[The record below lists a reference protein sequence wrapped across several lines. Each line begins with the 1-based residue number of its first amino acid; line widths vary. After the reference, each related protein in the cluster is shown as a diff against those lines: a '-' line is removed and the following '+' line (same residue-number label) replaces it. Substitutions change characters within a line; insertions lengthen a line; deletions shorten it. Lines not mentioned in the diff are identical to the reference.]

1 MPQPRALKVEG
12 HAIVEGGSIEAA
24 DCVLV
29 ESDHAAARVIA
40 QGADPSRVVTLPP
53 GVDRSVFSPDGEAA
67 DGPDGALRILWIG
80 DDCDELDRA
89 AHSLPGI
96 RIAGA
101 ADRRWLTR
109 VEVLSPEW
117 YRWADAVL
125 FTGQPEVAAMAR
137 ALACGRPCVAPDS
150 EASREVLTH
159 RWDALLYAP
168 GGLDAALREIADAG
182 LRARL
187 AAPARTSSERFD
199 AAAVAAREAAIR
211 NVLLQ
216 REQPLVSV
224 VLPTYR
230 RAHLIEAAVHNV
242 LAQDYANFELIVV
255 NDGSPDDTRERLER
269 LQAELDNPR
278 LRVIHRDNGGL
289 PVALNTGF
297 AAATGEFWTWTSDD
311 NAYKP
316 GALRALAR
324 ELQVDPS
331 TGLVF
336 SDMEVVREDG
346 RRREFKAG
354 PIELLRER
362 CVVSASFMYRRAV
375 AEVVGDYDPQFRLV
389 EDYDYWLRVARVAA
403 MRHLKRDLYL
413 YGDVPDSLSRTR
425 FNQVIDAHVRVLR
438 REFGHTPAGDENIY
452 NYLTQCTSWN
462 KNSGRALVAARVARK
477 MIRLR
482 PLASAGWWALLRA
495 LTPRPLLNLS
505 RRARGLDES

>member
-1 MPQPRALKVEG
+1 MPQPRALKVED
-12 HAIVEGGSIEAA
+12 HTIVEGGSIEAA
-24 DCVLV
+24 DCALV
-29 ESDHAAARVIA
+29 ESDQAAARVIA

-67 DGPDGALRILWIG
+67 DGPEGALRVLWIG
-80 DDCDELDRA
+80 DDCDELDQA
-89 AHSLPGI
+89 AATLPGI

-101 ADRRWLTR
+101 ADRPWLTR
-109 VEVLSPEW
+109 VDALGPDW
-117 YRWADAVL
+117 YRWADVVL
-125 FTGQPEVAAMAR
+125 FTGQSDVAAMAR

-199 AAAVAAREAAIR
+199 AATVAAREAAIR

-230 RAHLIEAAVHNV
+230 RAHLIEAAVRNV

-269 LQAELDNPR
+269 LQAELADPR
-278 LRVIHRDNGGL
+278 LRVIHRENGGL

-324 ELQVDPS
+324 ELQLNPQV
-331 TGLVF
+331 GLVF
-336 SDMEVVREDG
+336 ADMQTVDERGG
-346 RRREFKAG
+346 RKPWLAG
-354 PIELLRER
+354 PVEKLGER
-362 CVVSASFMYRRAV
+362 CVVGACFMYRRAV
-375 AEVVGDYDPQFRLV
+375 ADAVGEYDSAWRYV
-389 EDYDYWLRVARVAA
+389 EDYDYWLRMARVTNLL
-403 MRHLKRDLYL
+403 HLKRDLYD
-413 YGDVPDSLSRTR
+413 YADAPDSLTR
-425 FNQVIDAHVRVLR
+425 QHYRRVMTLHLKLLERQHGAKPGWRDLQYGQLAWFAGWHKNER
-438 REFGHTPAGDENIY
+438 RAW
-452 NYLTQCTSWN
+452 L
-462 KNSGRALVAARVARK
+462 ALSIAAR
-477 MIRLR
+477 MIMLR
-482 PLASAGWWALLRA
+482 PFAGKGWRGLLRA

-505 RRARGLDES
+505 RRLRGLDES